1 MTGRRCAPEAA
12 MVTDHHLRDAS
23 ARFYRTSHGPAPVF
37 QHDLPNV
44 TLDGSEV
51 TVSIVDMPPGRDGR
65 PHHHPGF
72 VLAYVL
78 EGAIVTKISDQPETT
93 YKNGQIFYEPPGSNH
108 QVSRNASKTEPA
120 KLLAMIFAKKGLPL
134 VTPA

>member
-1 MTGRRCAPEAA
+1 MTDRRDLLAGALALFAGAVAKAQDHTAHSGAP
-12 MVTDHHLRDAS
+12 
-23 ARFYRTSHGPAPVF
+23 PVF
-37 QHDLPNV
+37 EHDLPNV
-44 TLDGSEV
+44 TMDGWQV
-51 TVSIVDMPPGRDGR
+51 HVSIVDMPPGREGK

-78 EGAIVTKISDQPETT
+78 EGAIVTKISGQPETT
-93 YKNGQIFYEPPGSNH
+93 YQTGQMFYEPPGSTH
-108 QVSRNASKTEPA
+108 QVSRNDSTTQPA